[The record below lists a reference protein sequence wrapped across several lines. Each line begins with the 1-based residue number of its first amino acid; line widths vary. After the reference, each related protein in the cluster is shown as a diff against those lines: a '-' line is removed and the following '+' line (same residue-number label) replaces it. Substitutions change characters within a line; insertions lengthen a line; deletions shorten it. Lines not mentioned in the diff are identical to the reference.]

1 MTMVIEYVN
10 HFEVIGIPAAPWI
23 DFLQLKKAFINKQK
37 EVHPDT
43 GDVTE
48 LSQDLNASY
57 ELLKRPEGSI
67 KCFLLLHISEQE
79 LNQNALPN
87 EFLMEMMELSD
98 LIEESRNTQSES
110 ITAEAKN
117 ILNTMNEDL
126 EKEKIAFSQMQVP
139 PSFSDLQ
146 TLKVWYQKFRYY
158 IRLCKNF
165 EGIEEM

>member
-1 MTMVIEYVN
+1 MTMVTQYVN

-43 GDVTE
+43 GDDTD

-57 ELLKRPEGSI
+57 EILKKPEGSI

-98 LIEESRNTQSES
+98 IIEESRNTKSES
-110 ITAEAKN
+110 ITEEAKS
-117 ILNTMNEDL
+117 ILHTINADL
-126 EKEKIAFSQMQVP
+126 EQEKIEFSQMQLP
-139 PSFSDLQ
+139 PSPKDLI

-158 IRLCKNF
+158 SRLCKNL
-165 EGIEEM
+165 EGIEEI